1 MVRIGEGG
9 PPRSEHVR
17 LGKPEDRRMGPSGPP
32 RLGYYSP
39 KRTTS
44 PRRREATP
52 RRREATPRRREAM
65 PKRACDCL
73 RPVFMAYLGSV
84 S

>member
-9 PPRSEHVR
+9 PPRSGHVR
-17 LGKPEDRRMGPSGPP
+17 LGKPEDRRMGPSGTP

-44 PRRREATP
+44 P